1 MELDA
6 QEVEETLE
14 VLSDSYSRI
23 YRKMKLEF
31 HTLAMNPCKK
41 RNDPKTSYRDML
53 YHNVIIQMCI

>member
-31 HTLAMNPCKK
+31 HTLAMNLVKK
-41 RNDPKTSYRDML
+41 EMIPKQVTETCCIIML
-53 YHNVIIQMCI
+53 